1 MDLNV
6 LNGFSTPET
15 HMTVMRL
22 QDEITGFEGFG
33 AKPIKP
39 VKQKR
44 TSSRLYSLYLADVA
58 KKLDFD
64 EFGDIEDNIIN

>member
-1 MDLNV
+1 MELNI

-15 HMTVMRL
+15 RMAGMRQ
-22 QDEITGFEGFG
+22 QDEITGFKGFG
-33 AKPIKP
+33 EKPIKP

-44 TSSRLYSLYLADVA
+44 TSSRLYCLYLANVA

-64 EFGDIEDNIIN
+64 ELGNIEDDAIN